1 MNSSKKNHFCRLSVF
16 NFSCINKSKDK
27 YVKKKRKKFKKC
39 LKNIFNMNIYLKTFQ
54 YIGTLKK
61 HCHKMKNFVK
71 CLFSVI
77 FLLIT
82 WNSMTLESF
91 ECDEFQ

>member
-1 MNSSKKNHFCRLSVF
+1 
-16 NFSCINKSKDK
+16 
-27 YVKKKRKKFKKC
+27 
-39 LKNIFNMNIYLKTFQ
+39 MNIYLKTFQ

-71 CLFSVI
+71 YLFSVI